1 MQVDFLIVGQGLAG
15 SLLARELLRRGRT
28 VHVVDDRWKSSSS
41 QVAAGLMTPL
51 TGRRFTLTKD
61 YPALFASAQAR
72 LTELGVFR
80 PTQVYRMFV
89 DEEQRA
95 KGLKRTE
102 CASCRTFIAQ
112 VTTSRGELDAE
123 LTDGFGGALM
133 NGAWVDLPRL
143 LADVRAGLQANGSL
157 TEATFDPAD
166 VVGGPEGVVWREVR
180 ASAIVYCDGYKSAQR
195 GPFKYLPWQPAKGE
209 ALTLKASVESK
220 PFILNR
226 EGWALPLGQGVWRT
240 GTNWQWDQL
249 DEIPTEPQKEK
260 LIRRFRSYFG
270 QEVSVEVTAH
280 IAGVRPCTS
289 DNHPFMGTHPQ
300 QPRTHLFGGLGPRGT
315 VWAPAMA
322 DEMAAYLCEGRA
334 LRPECDLSRFAP
346 AG

>member
-15 SLLARELLRRGRT
+15 SLLAKELLRRGRS

-61 YPALFASAQAR
+61 YPALFATAQAK

-80 PTQVYRMFV
+80 PIQVYRMFV
-89 DEEQRA
+89 DDEQRA

-102 CASCRTFIAQ
+102 CTSCQPFIAR
-112 VTTSRGELDAE
+112 VTSARGELDAG
-123 LTDGFGGALM
+123 LTDAFGGALM
-133 NGAWVDLPRL
+133 NGAWVDLPKL
-143 LADVRAGLQANGSL
+143 LAAVRAELLAAGNL
-157 TEATFDPAD
+157 TEASFDPAD
-166 VVGGPEGVVWREVR
+166 AVAEAEGVRWRTLR
-180 ASAIVYCDGYKSAQR
+180 AGALIYCDGYKSAQR
-195 GPFKYLPWQPAKGE
+195 GPFTYLPWQPAKGE
-209 ALTLKASVESK
+209 ALTLRSDVPDKS
-220 PFILNR
+220 FILNR

-249 DEIPTEPQKEK
+249 DETPTEPQKEK
-260 LIRRFRSYFG
+260 LIGRFRGYFG
-270 QEVSVEVTAH
+270 QGVTVEVTAH
-280 IAGVRPCTS
+280 VAGVRPCTA
-289 DNHPFMGTHPQ
+289 DNHPFLGAHPTLA
-300 QPRTHLFGGLGPRGT
+300 RTYIFNGLGPRGT

-334 LRPECDLSRFAP
+334 LRPEYNLSRFASP
-346 AG
+346 G